1 MESSDRQFRIVPSKS
16 AKANDG
22 IPGTDSEGAK
32 IAVNAKRLSTMH
44 STDSSISTTSPP
56 VNCVAACWYDIPLQ
70 MMAINVTAAC
80 GT

>member
-1 MESSDRQFRIVPSKS
+1 MVPSKS

-22 IPGTDSEGAK
+22 IPRTHAAMAK
-32 IAVNAKRLSTMH
+32 FVVNAKRLSTMH